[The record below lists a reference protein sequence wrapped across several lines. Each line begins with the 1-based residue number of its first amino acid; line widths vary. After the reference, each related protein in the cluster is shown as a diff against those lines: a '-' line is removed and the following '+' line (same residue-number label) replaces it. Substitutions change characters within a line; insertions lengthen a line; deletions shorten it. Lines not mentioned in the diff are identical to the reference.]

1 MTIETK
7 QANWV
12 PQLAT
17 LNVAALIGHIVSH
30 YHKIHRQELPELMAL
45 ARKVERVHNDV
56 PEVPLGLADV
66 LERLSAE
73 LGTHMQKEEF
83 ILFPAMQQGVK
94 EDIMQPITKL
104 RHEHDDHAGTI
115 RLLEELA
122 RGFAVPEG
130 ACGSWQR
137 LYAGLKK
144 LCEDIR
150 AHIRVENDVPFPRF
164 ELTTKSGCICA
175 HG

>member
-12 PQLAT
+12 PQLAA
-17 LNVAALIGHIVSH
+17 LNVAALIDHIVSH
-30 YHKIHRQELPELMAL
+30 YHEIHRQELPDLLAL
-45 ARKVERVHNDV
+45 ARKVERVHHDV
-56 PEVPLGLADV
+56 PEAPLGLAHV

-73 LGTHMQKEEF
+73 LETHMQKEEF
-83 ILFPAMQQGVK
+83 VLFPAMQQGVK
-94 EDIMQPITKL
+94 EDIMQPITML
-104 RHEHDDHAGTI
+104 RHEHEDHAGAI

-144 LCEDIR
+144 LCEDISE
-150 AHIRVENDVPFPRF
+150 HIRVENDVLFPRF

>member
-1 MTIETK
+1 MRITRG
-7 QANWV
+7 Q
-12 PQLAT
+12 
-17 LNVAALIGHIVSH
+17 
-30 YHKIHRQELPELMAL
+30 
-45 ARKVERVHNDV
+45 
-56 PEVPLGLADV
+56 
-66 LERLSAE
+66 SAW
-73 LGTHMQKEEF
+73 
-83 ILFPAMQQGVK
+83 
-94 EDIMQPITKL
+94 
-104 RHEHDDHAGTI
+104 
-115 RLLEELA
+115 LEELA

-150 AHIRVENDVPFPRF
+150 EHIRVENEVLFPRF